1 MSYCT
6 RRTHHFLNVE
16 TKKEVIT
23 IVKKQL
29 EKQNESHERSI
40 TMNERKNFITTPLGI
55 GLLACLCCLLWG
67 SATPAIK
74 IGYEWFGIASGDVA
88 SRILFAGIRFVLAG
102 ILTVIFGS
110 ILAGKFLFPQKCS
123 WGMVCS
129 LGMVQTVFQYIFF
142 YMGLAYTTGVKSA
155 IINGSQTFIAILL
168 ACLVFRYEKLTLQK
182 FLGCLIGF
190 AGVVVINFDPSG
202 LTGGFTLRGE
212 GAILIA
218 AIAYALSSAL
228 VKKYSQKESPV
239 VLSGY
244 QFIFGGIIMTICG
257 LLMGGHLSGW
267 CLKSVILLIYMALI
281 SSVAYSVW
289 GILLKNNPVGKVAVY
304 SFTNPIFSVL
314 LSFAFLGE
322 SSSFG
327 WELVLAL
334 GLVCAGIY
342 LVNRVNE

>member
-1 MSYCT
+1 M
-6 RRTHHFLNVE
+6 E
-16 TKKEVIT
+16 QKKT
-23 IVKKQL
+23 
-29 EKQNESHERSI
+29 
-40 TMNERKNFITTPLGI
+40 FITKPLGI

-74 IGYEWFGIASGDVA
+74 IGYEWFGIGAGDVA
-88 SRILFAGIRFVLAG
+88 SRILFAGVRFILAG
-102 ILTVIFGS
+102 VLTVIFGS
-110 ILAGKFLFPQKCS
+110 LIAGKFLLPQKS
-123 WGMVCS
+123 SYGMICK
-129 LGMVQTVFQYIFF
+129 LCLVQTVFQYIFF

-155 IINGSQTFIAILL
+155 IINGSQTFIAILM
-168 ACLVFRYEKLTLQK
+168 ACLIFKYEKLTLQK

-190 AGVVVINFDPSG
+190 AGVVVINYDPSG
-202 LTGGFTLRGE
+202 LTGGFTFRGE

-244 QFIFGGIIMTICG
+244 QFIFGGIIMTVCG
-257 LLMGGHLSGW
+257 ALMGGSLTGW
-267 CLKSVILLIYMALI
+267 CFKSVLLLIYMALI

-289 GILLKNNPVGKVAVY
+289 GILLKANPVGKVAVY

-314 LSFAFLGE
+314 LSFVFLRE

-327 WELVLAL
+327 LELILAL
-334 GLVCAGIY
+334 ALVSGGIF
-342 LVNRVNE
+342 LVNRVKE

>member
-1 MSYCT
+1 MNDT
-6 RRTHHFLNVE
+6 NN
-16 TKKEVIT
+16 KKT
-23 IVKKQL
+23 
-29 EKQNESHERSI
+29 
-40 TMNERKNFITTPLGI
+40 FITKPVGI

-74 IGYEWFGIASGDVA
+74 IGYEWFGIGSNDVA
-88 SRILFAGIRFVLAG
+88 SRILFAGVRFVLAG
-102 ILTVIFGS
+102 VLTLIFGS
-110 ILAGKFLFPQKCS
+110 MIARKTLIPQRSS
-123 WGMVCS
+123 WGMICK
-129 LGMVQTVFQYIFF
+129 LGLVQTVFQYIFF

-155 IINGSQTFIAILL
+155 IINGSQTFIAILM
-168 ACLVFRYEKLTLQK
+168 ACLLFRYEKLTMQK
-182 FLGCLIGF
+182 FMGCLIGF

-228 VKKYSQKESPV
+228 VKRYSQKESPV

-244 QFIFGGIIMTICG
+244 QFVFGGIIMTICG
-257 LLMGGHLSGW
+257 WLMGGQLSGW
-267 CLKSVILLIYMALI
+267 CVKSVILLIYMALI

-289 GILLKNNPVGKVAVY
+289 GILLKHNPVGKVAVY

-314 LSFAFLGE
+314 LSFVFLKE

-327 WELVLAL
+327 WELVVAL
-334 GLVCAGIY
+334 VLVCGGIY

>member
-1 MSYCT
+1 M
-6 RRTHHFLNVE
+6 NQ
-16 TKKEVIT
+16 KT
-23 IVKKQL
+23 IQTT
-29 EKQNESHERSI
+29 NSD
-40 TMNERKNFITTPLGI
+40 NKNTFITSTLGI
-55 GLLACLCCLLWG
+55 LLLACLCCLLWG

-74 IGYEWFGIASGDVA
+74 IGYEWFGIAAGDIA
-88 SRILFAGIRFVLAG
+88 SRILFAGVRF
-102 ILTVIFGS
+102 
-110 ILAGKFLFPQKCS
+110 ILAGVLTAILGSLLAKKPLFPQKSS
-123 WGMVCS
+123 WGMVCK

-182 FLGCLIGF
+182 FIGCLIGF
-190 AGVVVINFDPSG
+190 AGVIVINYDPSG
-202 LTGGFTLRGE
+202 LSGGFTIKGE

-244 QFIFGGIIMTICG
+244 QFIFGGIIMTLCG
-257 LLMGGHLSGW
+257 LFMGGSLSGW
-267 CLKSVILLIYMALI
+267 SVRSVALLIYLALV

-289 GILLKNNPVGKVAVY
+289 GILLKHNPVGKVAVY

-314 LSFAFLGE
+314 LSFAFLHE

-327 WELVLAL
+327 PELIIALAL
-334 GLVCAGIY
+334 VCGGIF

>member
-1 MSYCT
+1 MNDT
-6 RRTHHFLNVE
+6 NN
-16 TKKEVIT
+16 KKT
-23 IVKKQL
+23 
-29 EKQNESHERSI
+29 
-40 TMNERKNFITTPLGI
+40 FITKPVGI

-74 IGYEWFGIASGDVA
+74 IGYEWFGIGSNDVA
-88 SRILFAGIRFVLAG
+88 SRILFAGVRFVLAG
-102 ILTVIFGS
+102 VLTVIFGS
-110 ILAGKFLFPQKCS
+110 MIARKTLIPQRSS
-123 WGMVCS
+123 WGMICK
-129 LGMVQTVFQYIFF
+129 LGLVQTVFQYIFF

-155 IINGSQTFIAILL
+155 IINGSQTFIAILM
-168 ACLVFRYEKLTLQK
+168 ACLLFRYEKLTMQK
-182 FLGCLIGF
+182 FMGCLIGF

-218 AIAYALSSAL
+218 AFAYALSSAL
-228 VKKYSQKESPV
+228 VKRYSQKESPV

-244 QFIFGGIIMTICG
+244 QFAFGGIIMTICG
-257 LLMGGHLSGW
+257 WLMGGQLSGW
-267 CLKSVILLIYMALI
+267 CVKSVILLIYMALI

-289 GILLKNNPVGKVAVY
+289 GILLKHNPVGKVAVY

-314 LSFAFLGE
+314 LSFVFLKE

-327 WELVLAL
+327 WELVVAL
-334 GLVCAGIY
+334 VLVCGGIY

>member
-1 MSYCT
+1 M
-6 RRTHHFLNVE
+6 
-16 TKKEVIT
+16 
-23 IVKKQL
+23 
-29 EKQNESHERSI
+29 
-40 TMNERKNFITTPLGI
+40 KNTNDNKRFITKPLGI
-55 GLLACLCCLLWG
+55 GMLACLCCLLWG

-74 IGYEWFGIASGDVA
+74 IGYEWFGIGANDVA

-102 ILTVIFGS
+102 VLTVIFGS
-110 ILAGKFLFPQKCS
+110 IIAGKTLIPQKSS
-123 WGMVCS
+123 WGMICK

-155 IINGSQTFIAILL
+155 IINGSQTFIAILM
-168 ACLVFRYEKLTLQK
+168 ACLIFRYEKLTLQK
-182 FLGCLIGF
+182 FMGCLIGF
-190 AGVVVINFDPSG
+190 AGVIVINFDPSG

-212 GAILIA
+212 GAILVA

-228 VKKYSQKESPV
+228 VKRYSQKESPV

-244 QFIFGGIIMTICG
+244 QFVFGGVIMTICG
-257 LLMGGHLSGW
+257 LIMGGKLTGW
-267 CLKSVILLIYMALI
+267 CLKSVVLLIYMALI

-289 GILLKNNPVGKVAVY
+289 GILLKHNPVGKVAVY

-314 LSFAFLGE
+314 LSFVFLQE

-327 WELVLAL
+327 WELIVAL
-334 GLVCAGIY
+334 VLVCGGIY

>member
-1 MSYCT
+1 
-6 RRTHHFLNVE
+6 
-16 TKKEVIT
+16 
-23 IVKKQL
+23 
-29 EKQNESHERSI
+29 
-40 TMNERKNFITTPLGI
+40 MNEKKAFIKTPLGI

-88 SRILFAGIRFVLAG
+88 SRILFAGVRFILAG
-102 ILTVIFGS
+102 VLTAIFGS
-110 ILAGKFLFPQKCS
+110 LIAGKPLFPQKSS
-123 WGMVCS
+123 WGMVCK
-129 LGMVQTVFQYIFF
+129 LGLVQTVFQYIFF

-155 IINGSQTFIAILL
+155 IINGSQTFITILL

-190 AGVVVINFDPSG
+190 TGVVVINFDPSG
-202 LTGGFTLRGE
+202 LTGGFSFRGE

-218 AIAYALSSAL
+218 AIAYAFSSAL
-228 VKKYSQKESPV
+228 VKKYSQKENPV
-239 VLSGY
+239 TLSGY

-257 LLMGGHLSGW
+257 ALMGGQLSGF
-267 CLKSVILLIYMALI
+267 CFRSILLLIYLALI

-289 GILLKNNPVGKVAVY
+289 GILLKNNPVGKVAIY

-327 WELVLAL
+327 LELILALVL
-334 GLVCAGIY
+334 VCGGIF
-342 LVNRVNE
+342 LVNKVNE

>member
-1 MSYCT
+1 MNT
-6 RRTHHFLNVE
+6 MTNA
-16 TKKEVIT
+16 TQKKP
-23 IVKKQL
+23 
-29 EKQNESHERSI
+29 
-40 TMNERKNFITTPLGI
+40 FITTALGI

-74 IGYEWFGIASGDVA
+74 IGYEWFGIGAGDIA
-88 SRILFAGIRFVLAG
+88 SRILFAGVRFILAG
-102 ILTVIFGS
+102 ILTAIFGS
-110 ILAGKFLFPQKCS
+110 LIARKPLFPQKTS
-123 WGMVCS
+123 WGMVCK
-129 LGMVQTVFQYIFF
+129 LGLVQTVLQYIFF

-155 IINGSQTFIAILL
+155 IINGSQTFITIVL

-212 GAILIA
+212 GAILVA
-218 AIAYALSSAL
+218 AIAYAFSSAL
-228 VKKYSQKESPV
+228 VKNYSQKENPV

-244 QFIFGGIIMTICG
+244 QFIFGGIIMAVFGALMSGQLTGWCFRSV
-257 LLMGGHLSGW
+257 LLM
-267 CLKSVILLIYMALI
+267 IYLALI

-289 GILLKNNPVGKVAVY
+289 GILLKHNPVGKVAIY

-322 SSSFG
+322 TSSFG
-327 WELVLAL
+327 IELIIALAL
-334 GLVCAGIY
+334 VCIGIW
-342 LVNRVNE
+342 LVNRVKQ

>member
-1 MSYCT
+1 M
-6 RRTHHFLNVE
+6 NE
-16 TKKEVIT
+16 KKSF
-23 IVKKQL
+23 VKK
-29 EKQNESHERSI
+29 
-40 TMNERKNFITTPLGI
+40 PLGI

-88 SRILFAGIRFVLAG
+88 SRILFAGIRFILAG
-102 ILTVIFGS
+102 ILTAIFGS
-110 ILAGKFLFPQKCS
+110 IIAKKPLFPHKSS
-123 WGMVCS
+123 WGNICI
-129 LGMVQTVFQYIFF
+129 LGMVQTVIQYIFF

-155 IINGSQTFIAILL
+155 IINGSQTFITIVL
-168 ACLVFRYEKLTLQK
+168 ACLIFRYEKLTLQK
-182 FLGCLIGF
+182 FIGCLIGF
-190 AGVVVINFDPSG
+190 AGVIVINFDPSG
-202 LTGGFTLRGE
+202 LTGGFTFKGE

-228 VKKYSQKESPV
+228 VKKFSQKESPV

-244 QFIFGGIIMTICG
+244 QFVFGGIIMTIFG
-257 LLMGGHLSGW
+257 LLMGGTLTGW
-267 CLKSVILLIYMALI
+267 AVKSILLLIYLALV

-314 LSFAFLGE
+314 LSFLFHHE
-322 SSSFG
+322 TSSFG
-327 WELVLAL
+327 LELIVALAL
-334 GLVCAGIY
+334 VCVGIF

>member
-1 MSYCT
+1 M
-6 RRTHHFLNVE
+6 E
-16 TKKEVIT
+16 PKKT
-23 IVKKQL
+23 L
-29 EKQNESHERSI
+29 L
-40 TMNERKNFITTPLGI
+40 TTPLGI

-74 IGYEWFGIASGDVA
+74 IGYEWFGIGSGDVA
-88 SRILFAGIRFVLAG
+88 SRILFAGVRFVLAG

-110 ILAGKFLFPQKCS
+110 LIAGKLLLPQKTS
-123 WGMVCS
+123 YGMICK
-129 LGMVQTVFQYIFF
+129 LGLLQTVFQYIFF

-155 IINGSQTFIAILL
+155 IINGSQTFIAILM
-168 ACLVFRYEKLTLQK
+168 ACLVFKYEKLTLQK

-190 AGVVVINFDPSG
+190 AGVIVINYDPSG
-202 LTGGFTLRGE
+202 LTGGFTFRGE

-228 VKKYSQKESPV
+228 VKSYSKKEGPV

-257 LLMGGHLSGW
+257 ALMGGSLTGW
-267 CLKSVILLIYMALI
+267 CVKSVLLLIYMALI

-289 GILLKNNPVGKVAVY
+289 GILLKHNPVGKVAVY

-322 SSSFG
+322 TTSFG
-327 WELVLAL
+327 WELLLAL
-334 GLVCAGIY
+334 ALVCGGIF
-342 LVNRVNE
+342 LVNRVKE

>member
-1 MSYCT
+1 MNAITNDTS
-6 RRTHHFLNVE
+6 
-16 TKKEVIT
+16 KK
-23 IVKKQL
+23 
-29 EKQNESHERSI
+29 S
-40 TMNERKNFITTPLGI
+40 FITTPLGI

-74 IGYEWFGIASGDVA
+74 IGYEWFGIGADDVA
-88 SRILFAGIRFVLAG
+88 SRILFAGVRFILAG

-110 ILAGKFLFPQKCS
+110 LIARKPLFPQKSS
-123 WGMVCS
+123 WGMVCK
-129 LGMVQTVFQYIFF
+129 LGLIQTVLQYIFF

-155 IINGSQTFIAILL
+155 IINGSQTFITIVL

-202 LTGGFTLRGE
+202 LTGGFTLQGE
-212 GAILIA
+212 GAILAA
-218 AIAYALSSAL
+218 AIAYAFSSAF
-228 VKKYSQKESPV
+228 VKKYSQKENPV

-244 QFIFGGIIMTICG
+244 QFIFGGIIMTIFG
-257 LLMGGHLSGW
+257 AIMGGQLTGW
-267 CLKSVILLIYMALI
+267 CFRSILLLIYMALI

-289 GILLKNNPVGKVAVY
+289 GILLKHNPVGKVAIY

-322 SSSFG
+322 TSSFG
-327 WELVLAL
+327 IELIIALAL
-334 GLVCAGIY
+334 VCIGIW
-342 LVNRVNE
+342 LVNRVKQ

>member
-1 MSYCT
+1 M
-6 RRTHHFLNVE
+6 N
-16 TKKEVIT
+16 KKT
-23 IVKKQL
+23 LKTTNDSAKKTFVT
-29 EKQNESHERSI
+29 S
-40 TMNERKNFITTPLGI
+40 TLGI
-55 GLLACLCCLLWG
+55 LLLACLCCLLWG

-74 IGYEWFGIASGDVA
+74 IGYEWFGITAGDVA
-88 SRILFAGIRFVLAG
+88 SRILFAGVRFILAG
-102 ILTVIFGS
+102 VLTAIFGS
-110 ILAGKFLFPQKCS
+110 IIAGKPLFPQKSS
-123 WGMVCS
+123 WGMVCK

-168 ACLVFRYEKLTLQK
+168 ACLVFRYEKLTTQK

-190 AGVVVINFDPSG
+190 AGVIVINYDPTG
-202 LTGGFTLRGE
+202 LTGGFTLKGE
-212 GAILIA
+212 GAILVA

-267 CLKSVILLIYMALI
+267 SAKSITLLIYLALV

-289 GILLKNNPVGKVAVY
+289 GILLKHNPVGKVAVY

-314 LSFAFLGE
+314 LSFVFLHE
-322 SSSFG
+322 TSSFG
-327 WELVLAL
+327 LELVLAL
-334 GLVCAGIY
+334 GLVCGGIF